1 LVTLNNMLLKIYLT
15 IIIGIF
21 FWGTSIAQ
29 NVFPDEKIVR
39 LVYSINAINA
49 NSVRDATA
57 VNAVLAE
64 HIKTKYEHKGEIQIV
79 IAQNR
84 EELIRQLKEGFE
96 LTVVSTSEYLQ
107 LRKQFNLIPSFTNQT
122 NGKVGM
128 KFLLIVH
135 KDEQISKISELEGK
149 DIYMQ
154 SQENSEIEEML
165 LNKLLKDEK
174 LPSSKKFFRNIIKS
188 PATNNVV
195 LPVFFKKVKAALVTE
210 ESLNILK
217 EINPQLE
224 KKLKIIYR
232 SPSLIL
238 GLSCFNGNSNSS
250 ETKRLSEIILSLNTD
265 SYGKQLLDLFV
276 SEKLVPYKEEYLKD
290 YLELF
295 GIKK

>member
-1 LVTLNNMLLKIYLT
+1 MKIYFT
-15 IIIGIF
+15 IIIGLF

-29 NVFPDEKIVR
+29 SVFPDEKTVR
-39 LVYSINAINA
+39 LVYSINAMNA

-57 VNAVLAE
+57 VATVLAA
-64 HIKTKYEHKGEIQIV
+64 HIKKKYAQKEKIDILV
-79 IAQNR
+79 AQNR
-84 EELIRQLKEGFE
+84 EELIRQLSEGFE
-96 LTVVSTSEYLQ
+96 LTVVTTEEYLQ

-122 NGKVGM
+122 NGIVGF
-128 KFLLIVH
+128 KLLLVVH
-135 KDEQISKISELEGK
+135 KDEQISKISELEGA
-149 DIYMQ
+149 DIYVH
-154 SQENSEIEEML
+154 SQENSEIQEML

-195 LPVFFKKVKAALVTE
+195 LPVFFKRAKAALVTE
-210 ESLNILK
+210 ESLKILK
-217 EINPQLE
+217 EINPQID

-238 GLSCFNGNSNSS
+238 GFSCYNGNSKNS
-250 ETKRLSEIILSLNTD
+250 EFQKDLSEILLNLHTD

-276 SEKLVPYKEEYLKD
+276 SEKVVPYKDEYLKD